1 MIRSTDHK
9 VVQQRSEVR
18 MLNAEL
24 KRLRKQHEQMVDIHT
39 RCKSQEHISTT
50 SQTDQ
55 VAKYCKCCEFMALMN
70 VMGSNDPYNF
80 YVYLHINWIFPCT

>member
-1 MIRSTDHK
+1 
-9 VVQQRSEVR
+9 

-24 KRLRKQHEQMVDIHT
+24 KRLRKQHEQLIDIHT
-39 RCKSQEHISTT
+39 RCKSQKHSSTA

-55 VAKYCKCCEFMALMN
+55 VAKYCNCCELMALMN

-80 YVYLHINWIFPCT
+80 MSTYIPTVFSLYITPIMLQKLRS